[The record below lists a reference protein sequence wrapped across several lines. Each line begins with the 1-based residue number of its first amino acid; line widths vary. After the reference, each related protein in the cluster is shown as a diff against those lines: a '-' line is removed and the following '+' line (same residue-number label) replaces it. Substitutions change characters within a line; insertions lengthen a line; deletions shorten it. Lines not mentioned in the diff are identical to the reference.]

1 MPSYRVRA
9 NVGLLRPGTS
19 APDLLP
25 DAVAFAR
32 TLVTVEA
39 SDVEVVRGRARVTVR
54 YQADDDPSARRA
66 GWAIL
71 HRLDEL
77 AEIDGR
83 QLTRRFGNRWYP
95 VRPDRAP

>member
-9 NVGLLRPGTS
+9 FVGTLRPGTS

-39 SDVEVVRGRARVTVR
+39 WDVEVVRRRARVTIR
-54 YQADDDPSARRA
+54 YQADDDASARQA
-66 GWAIL
+66 GWAVL
-71 HRLDEL
+71 HHLDER
-77 AEIDGR
+77 AEIEGR
-83 QLTRRFGNRWYP
+83 TLTRRFGSRWYP
-95 VRPDRAP
+95 VRA

>member
-9 NVGLLRPGTS
+9 FVGLLRPGTA

-32 TLVTVEA
+32 TLVVVEA

-54 YQADDDPSARRA
+54 YQADDDARARQA
-66 GWAIL
+66 GWAVL
-71 HRLDEL
+71 HHLDER
-77 AEIDGR
+77 AEIEGR
-83 QLTRRFGNRWYP
+83 TLTRRFGARWYP
-95 VRPDRAP
+95 VRPA

>member
-9 NVGLLRPGTS
+9 FVGLLRPGTA

-32 TLVTVEA
+32 TLVVVEA

-54 YQADDDPSARRA
+54 YQADDDAHARRA
-66 GWAIL
+66 GWAVL
-71 HRLDEL
+71 HHLDER
-77 AEIDGR
+77 AEIEGR
-83 QLTRRFGNRWYP
+83 TLTRRFGARWYP
-95 VRPDRAP
+95 VRPA

>member
-9 NVGLLRPGTS
+9 NVGLLRPGTA
-19 APDLLP
+19 APELLP

-32 TLVTVEA
+32 THVTVEA
-39 SDVEVVRGRARVTVR
+39 SDVQVVRGRARVTVR
-54 YQADDDPSARRA
+54 FQADDDASARQA
-66 GWAIL
+66 GWAVL

-83 QLTRRFGNRWYP
+83 HLTRRFGARWYP
-95 VRPDRAP
+95 LRPT